1 MHQLTH
7 HLKRI
12 ANWIDWNLRWFF
24 TNGQKHKD
32 LKLVSMLCT
41 QIECMI
47 IEAKEH
53 KVMDEEVENWKQ
65 SYRNIFKQYE
75 KNFYK

>member
-1 MHQLTH
+1 
-7 HLKRI
+7 
-12 ANWIDWNLRWFF
+12 
-24 TNGQKHKD
+24 
-32 LKLVSMLCT
+32 
-41 QIECMI
+41 MI